1 MAYHRYSCVLKIGGW
16 QLLPHA
22 LGRIKSSLHFVFLRC
37 RLLLKVLAKAITCQN
52 VCFSDSV
59 KLRGVP

>member
-1 MAYHRYSCVLKIGGW
+1 MAYCRKEGQQAAFAHTF
-16 QLLPHA
+16 
-22 LGRIKSSLHFVFLRC
+22 GRIKSSLHFVFPRC
-37 RLLLKVLAKAITCQN
+37 RLLLKVLVKAVTCQN

>member
-1 MAYHRYSCVLKIGGW
+1 MAYCRKEGQQAAFAHTF
-16 QLLPHA
+16 
-22 LGRIKSSLHFVFLRC
+22 GRIKSSLHVDFPRC
-37 RLLLKVLAKAITCQN
+37 RLLLKVLAKAVTCQN